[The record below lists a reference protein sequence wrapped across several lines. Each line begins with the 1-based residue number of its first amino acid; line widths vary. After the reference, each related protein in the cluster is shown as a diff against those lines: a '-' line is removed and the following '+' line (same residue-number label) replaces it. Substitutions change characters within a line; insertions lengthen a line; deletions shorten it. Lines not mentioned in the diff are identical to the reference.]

1 MSEHRGRW
9 VELDWDHPGKTFSGV
24 ISTDVS
30 KKPAIWQASNAA
42 VLKNSRANSGLIF
55 GPGAF
60 RCGMARIQKVP
71 TGEFHSG
78 YGCIIMAAVI
88 GVFGF
93 ILWWGYYTLVTMD
106 ASIAKITQP
115 TPATLPEVVA
125 VPGLEARLAAFA
137 AEADGGKVT
146 TLKLSVAD
154 LNTLLLLAP
163 DGGSGSYKDMLRVKA
178 LDASMGVIITDVSLP
193 MNTAK
198 FWEDTKRYLVGEIDF
213 TMDMTALGPDVK
225 VSAVRVPGK
234 TVQEEMVKGMQMYG
248 YLGPY
253 QTHPTIG
260 SVLKTIK
267 QFKVESDGV
276 WLSTEEKK

>member
-1 MSEHRGRW
+1 MI
-9 VELDWDHPGKTFSGV
+9 SG
-24 ISTDVS
+24 DVS
-30 KKPAIWQASNAA
+30 KKPAIWQASNATA
-42 VLKNSRANSGLIF
+42 LKNSRANTGLIF

-78 YGCIIMAAVI
+78 YGCIIMSAVI

-106 ASIAKITQP
+106 AAIAKITQSA
-115 TPATLPEVVA
+115 PAKLPEVVA
-125 VPGLEARLAAFA
+125 VPGLEARLTEFA
-137 AEADGGKVT
+137 AAVNGGKVA
-146 TLKLSVAD
+146 TLKLSAAD
-154 LNTLLLLAP
+154 LNALLLLAP
-163 DGGSGSYKDMLRVKA
+163 DGGTGSYKDMLRVKA
-178 LDASMGVIITDVSLP
+178 LDPAKAIIVTDVSLP

-213 TMDMTALGPDVK
+213 MLEMTAVGPDAK

-234 TVQEEMVKGMQMYG
+234 TVPEEMVKGMQMYG

-253 QTHPTIG
+253 QTHPVIG
-260 SVLKTIK
+260 PVLKAIK